1 MADQR
6 HQAIHHRAREDRAVI
21 LVDGNSLFKAA
32 SVMQIEIDYEK
43 LLRFLVGDR
52 KLMQA
57 LFYTGANPGNQK
69 QMAFLRWMRNHG
81 YRVVQKELTQ
91 APDGS
96 RSADLSV
103 EIAIDLLRM
112 AELTETIVLV
122 TQDEQLLYAAQT
134 IVRNGVLLELV
145 GLRNLS
151 SEHLVNLAD
160 RFIDLALIQS
170 SIQRR
175 PASL

>member
-6 HQAIHHRAREDRAVI
+6 YQAIHHRARDHRVVI

-43 LLRFLVGDR
+43 LLRVLVGDR

-96 RSADLSV
+96 RSAALNV
-103 EIAIDLLRM
+103 EIAIDLLRL

-122 TQDEQLLYAAQT
+122 TQDEQLAYAAET
-134 IVRNGVLLELV
+134 VIRSGTVLELV

-151 SEHLVNLAD
+151 GERLVNLAD
-160 RFIDLALIQS
+160 CFIDLATIQTLI
-170 SIQRR
+170 RR
-175 PASL
+175 AL

>member
-6 HQAIHHRAREDRAVI
+6 YQAIHQRARDPRVVI

-43 LLRFLVGDR
+43 LLQVLVGDR
-52 KLMQA
+52 QQLQA

-91 APDGS
+91 APDGT
-96 RSADLSV
+96 RTAELGV

-112 AELTETIVLV
+112 AELTETIILV
-122 TQDEQLLYAAQT
+122 SQDEQLAYAAET
-134 IVRNGVLLELV
+134 VVRKGVILELV
-145 GLRNLS
+145 GLRSLS
-151 SEHLVNLAD
+151 SDRLVNLAD
-160 RFIDLALIQS
+160 RFIDLAVIKH
-170 SIQRR
+170 SIQRE
-175 PASL
+175 L

>member
-1 MADQR
+1 MADQL
-6 HQAIHHRAREDRAVI
+6 HQAIHHRARDHRAVI

-32 SVMQIEIDYEK
+32 SHMQIEIDYEK
-43 LLRFLVGDR
+43 LMRVLIGDR

-122 TQDEQLLYAAQT
+122 TQDEQLTYAAET
-134 IVRNGVLLELV
+134 IVRNGVILELV
-145 GLRNLS
+145 GLRSLS
-151 SEHLVNLAD
+151 HERLVDLAD
-160 RFIDLALIQS
+160 RFIDLTAIQTLIQRES
-170 SIQRR
+170 
-175 PASL
+175 

>member
-1 MADQR
+1 MR
-6 HQAIHHRAREDRAVI
+6 
-21 LVDGNSLFKAA
+21 
-32 SVMQIEIDYEK
+32 IEIDYEK
-43 LLRFLVGDR
+43 LMRVLISDR
-52 KLMQA
+52 QLMQA

-96 RSADLSV
+96 RSADLTV

-112 AELTETIVLV
+112 AELAETIILV
-122 TQDEQLLYAAQT
+122 TQDEQLTYAAET
-134 IVRNGVLLELV
+134 VVRHGVVLELV

-151 SEHLVNLAD
+151 SERLVNLAD
-160 RFIDLALIQS
+160 RFIDLTAIQPLIQRQS
-170 SIQRR
+170 
-175 PASL
+175 

>member
-6 HQAIHHRAREDRAVI
+6 HQAIHDRARSHRAVI

-32 SVMQIEIDYEK
+32 SHMQIEIDYEK
-43 LLRFLVGDR
+43 LLRVLVGDR

-96 RSADLSV
+96 RSADLTV
-103 EIAIDLLRM
+103 EIAVDLLRL
-112 AELTETIVLV
+112 AELAETIVLV
-122 TQDEQLLYAAQT
+122 TQDEHLTYAAET
-134 IVRNGVLLELV
+134 VVRNGVILELV
-145 GLRNLS
+145 GLRSLS
-151 SEHLVNLAD
+151 RERLVNLAD
-160 RFIDLALIQS
+160 RFIDLTAIQTLV
-170 SIQRR
+170 QRE
-175 PASL
+175 S

>member
-6 HQAIHHRAREDRAVI
+6 YQAIHHRAREHWAVI

-32 SVMQIEIDYEK
+32 SLMQIEIDYEK
-43 LLRFLVGDR
+43 LLRFLAGDR
-52 KLMQA
+52 KLMKA

-122 TQDEQLLYAAQT
+122 TQDEQLTYAAET
-134 IVRNGVLLELV
+134 VVRNGVVLELV
-145 GLRNLS
+145 GLRSLS
-151 SEHLVNLAD
+151 HERLINLAD
-160 RFIDLALIQS
+160 RFIDLTAIQTLIQRES
-170 SIQRR
+170 
-175 PASL
+175 